1 MKKLLSLLGSI
12 SLIASTSGVAVSCGS
27 SNTRIATPTLNGDR
41 ARELIAKLADSSDF
55 GFTFGDLFSD
65 IDITT
70 TIVNEINRFVSI
82 NYNFATTNNTL
93 GTLGLQKYGLTDG
106 GNKAFETRFDNI
118 IRTVAEDSLFNEYS
132 KTIVNGPSPSFEM
145 TLSKQLYSLNPIATT
160 EVQSTDADGNT
171 HTYYVAAG
179 TKIQFVDSE
188 GNKKWEVLGEDEDHV
203 STTNTPTIK
212 DLTQEFTDG
221 GKSPFKIAAF
231 DTEDAA
237 NSSKRGEGGKD
248 ITITSKTALE
258 LRFQDYF
265 NNKKMYDAMT
275 NALTMVYNQSTMW
288 RTSSDGAYF
297 DITNPV
303 FSKTG
308 SWTTSD
314 FHTNVKM
321 VWTYTVPKTAADT
334 VQAALKG
341 TDKDKALDADG
352 KFTANG
358 ITNLSGLVDAI
369 KKVAGA
375 DTNKDT
381 TDGNDPYFGLT
392 GYKGVVVSQDGT
404 TIGDNPISGAAYESA
419 VNATD
424 NLKNSGGIT
433 VQDSNSWYFQN
444 ADNKNNVDFVIT
456 LPIFILQLLGVDKA
470 VSPKND
476 DEKANIYSI
485 KGANVAND
493 ETDQKAISF
502 DRSSSSQSSDSYT
515 TLWKRNNKYKSEDVN
530 TLASDLVKQESL
542 FQQIQY
548 LVSQD
553 SNGQETAKKVI
564 YSKYLDEDDIYYAG
578 LYDQIG
584 KYISKSDSE
593 DE

>member
-12 SLIASTSGVAVSCGS
+12 SLIASTSGVAVSCGA

-41 ARELIAKLADSSDF
+41 ARKLIAKLADSSDF

-160 EVQSTDADGNT
+160 EVQDTEGNT
-171 HTYYVAAG
+171 YSVAKG
-179 TKIQFVDSE
+179 TKIKFGD
-188 GNKKWEVLGEDEDHV
+188 GDAAKNWEVLGEDEDKV
-203 STTNTPTIK
+203 LATSTPTIK

-221 GKSPFKIAAF
+221 GTSPFKIAAF
-231 DTEDAA
+231 DKD
-237 NSSKRGEGGKD
+237 GESKD

-288 RTSSDGAYF
+288 RTSADGAYF

-321 VWTYTVPKTAADT
+321 VWTYTVPKTAADA

-375 DTNKDT
+375 NTNKDT

-530 TLASDLVKQESL
+530 TLARDPVKQESL

>member
-12 SLIASTSGVAVSCGS
+12 SLIASTSGVAVSCGA

-93 GTLGLQKYGLTDG
+93 GTLGLNKYELTDG
-106 GNKAFETRFDNI
+106 GNKDFETRFDNI

-132 KTIVNGPSPSFEM
+132 KTIVDGPSNSFEM
-145 TLSKQLYSLNPIATT
+145 SLSKQLYSLNPIATT
-160 EVQSTDADGNT
+160 EVQATDGSI
-171 HTYYVAAG
+171 HYVKAG
-179 TKIQFVDSE
+179 TKIMFGDAKPWQVY
-188 GNKKWEVLGEDEDHV
+188 GEEDV
-203 STTNTPTIK
+203 KASQTPTIE
-212 DLTQEFTDG
+212 DLTKEFTDDG
-221 GKSPFKIAAF
+221 VSPFTINAF
-231 DTEDAA
+231 DSEKEA
-237 NSSKRGEGGKD
+237 NGDGDGTP

-288 RTSSDGAYF
+288 RTSADGAYF
-297 DITNPV
+297 DITNPI

-308 SWTTSD
+308 TWTTSD

-321 VWTYTVPKTAADT
+321 VWTYTVPKTAADA
-334 VQAALKG
+334 VQTALKD
-341 TDKDKALDADG
+341 TLDADG
-352 KFTANG
+352 KFKDGKTGLTDLVNT
-358 ITNLSGLVDAI
+358 ISGVEAA
-369 KKVAGA
+369 K
-375 DTNKDT
+375 TNKDT

-419 VNATD
+419 VNATS
-424 NLKNSGGIT
+424 NLQNRGGIT
-433 VQDSNSWYFQN
+433 IQNANIWYYQN
-444 ADNKNNVDFVIT
+444 ADNKDNVDFVIT
-456 LPIFILQLLGVDKA
+456 LPIFIMQLLGVNKA
-470 VSPKND
+470 LSPDN
-476 DEKANIYSI
+476 EAVTANIYSI
-485 KGANVAND
+485 KGADATPSNPKVQ
-493 ETDQKAISF
+493 EQISF
-502 DRSSSSQSSDSYT
+502 KRSSSSSDADSYT
-515 TLWKRNNKYKSEDVN
+515 NLWDLNDDYNSKDVDVI
-530 TLASDLVKQESL
+530 ASDPVKQESL

>member
-12 SLIASTSGVAVSCGS
+12 SLIASTSGVAVSCGA

-41 ARELIAKLADSSDF
+41 ARKLIAKLADSSDF

-160 EVQSTDADGNT
+160 EVQDTEGNT
-171 HTYYVAAG
+171 YSVAKG
-179 TKIQFVDSE
+179 TKIKFGD
-188 GNKKWEVLGEDEDHV
+188 GDAAKNWEVLGEDEDKV
-203 STTNTPTIK
+203 LATSTPTIK

-221 GKSPFKIAAF
+221 GTSPFKIAAF
-231 DTEDAA
+231 DKD
-237 NSSKRGEGGKD
+237 GESKD

-288 RTSSDGAYF
+288 RTSADGAYF

-321 VWTYTVPKTAADT
+321 VWTYTVPKTAADA

-375 DTNKDT
+375 NTNKDT

-485 KGANVAND
+485 KTQTVKK
-493 ETDQKAISF
+493 QRKKLS
-502 DRSSSSQSSDSYT
+502 
-515 TLWKRNNKYKSEDVN
+515 TLN
-530 TLASDLVKQESL
+530 T
-542 FQQIQY
+542 
-548 LVSQD
+548 
-553 SNGQETAKKVI
+553 
-564 YSKYLDEDDIYYAG
+564 
-578 LYDQIG
+578 
-584 KYISKSDSE
+584 
-593 DE
+593 

>member
-12 SLIASTSGVAVSCGS
+12 SLIASTSGVAVSCGA

-41 ARELIAKLADSSDF
+41 ARKLIAKLADSSDF

-160 EVQSTDADGNT
+160 EVQDTEGNT
-171 HTYYVAAG
+171 YSVAKG
-179 TKIQFVDSE
+179 TKIKFGD
-188 GNKKWEVLGEDEDHV
+188 GDAAKNWEVLGEDEDKV
-203 STTNTPTIK
+203 LATSTPTIK

-221 GKSPFKIAAF
+221 GTSPFKIAAF
-231 DTEDAA
+231 DKD
-237 NSSKRGEGGKD
+237 GESKD

-288 RTSSDGAYF
+288 RTSADGAYF

-530 TLASDLVKQESL
+530 TLASDPVKQESL

>member
-12 SLIASTSGVAVSCGS
+12 SLIASTSGVAVSCGA

-41 ARELIAKLADSSDF
+41 ARKLIAKLADSSDF

-160 EVQSTDADGNT
+160 EVQDTEGNT
-171 HTYYVAAG
+171 YSVAKG
-179 TKIQFVDSE
+179 TKIKFGD
-188 GNKKWEVLGEDEDHV
+188 GDAAKNWEVLGEDEDKV
-203 STTNTPTIK
+203 LATSTPTIK

-221 GKSPFKIAAF
+221 GTSPFKIAAF
-231 DTEDAA
+231 DKD
-237 NSSKRGEGGKD
+237 GESKD

-288 RTSSDGAYF
+288 RTSADGAYF

-321 VWTYTVPKTAADT
+321 VWTYTVPKTAADA

-369 KKVAGA
+369 KKVAGT

-476 DEKANIYSI
+476 DEKAKIYSI

-530 TLASDLVKQESL
+530 TLASDPVKQESL

>member
-12 SLIASTSGVAVSCGS
+12 SLIASTSGVAVSCGA

-41 ARELIAKLADSSDF
+41 ARKLIAKLADSSDF

-93 GTLGLQKYGLTDG
+93 GTLGLQKYGLTNG

-160 EVQSTDADGNT
+160 EVQDTEGNT
-171 HTYYVAAG
+171 YSVAKG
-179 TKIQFVDSE
+179 TKIKFGD
-188 GNKKWEVLGEDEDHV
+188 GDAAKNWEVLGEDEDKV
-203 STTNTPTIK
+203 LATSTPTIK

-221 GKSPFKIAAF
+221 GTSPFKIAAF
-231 DTEDAA
+231 DKD
-237 NSSKRGEGGKD
+237 GESKD

-288 RTSSDGAYF
+288 RTSADGAYF

-321 VWTYTVPKTAADT
+321 VWTYTVPKTAADV

-369 KKVAGA
+369 SKVAGA
-375 DTNKDT
+375 NTNKDT

-530 TLASDLVKQESL
+530 TLASDPVKQESL

>member
-12 SLIASTSGVAVSCGS
+12 SLIASTSGVAVSCGA

-41 ARELIAKLADSSDF
+41 ARKLIAKLADSSDF

-160 EVQSTDADGNT
+160 EVQDTEGNT
-171 HTYYVAAG
+171 YSVAKG
-179 TKIQFVDSE
+179 TKIKFGD
-188 GNKKWEVLGEDEDHV
+188 GDAAKNWEVLGEDEDKV
-203 STTNTPTIK
+203 LATSTPTIK

-221 GKSPFKIAAF
+221 GTSPFKIAAF
-231 DTEDAA
+231 DKD
-237 NSSKRGEGGKD
+237 GESKD

-288 RTSSDGAYF
+288 RTSADGAYF

-321 VWTYTVPKTAADT
+321 VWTYTVPKTAADD

-530 TLASDLVKQESL
+530 TLASDSVKQESL

-584 KYISKSDSE
+584 KYIRKSDSE

>member
-12 SLIASTSGVAVSCGS
+12 SLIASTSGVAVSCGA

-93 GTLGLQKYGLTDG
+93 GTLGLNKYELTDG
-106 GNKAFETRFDNI
+106 GNKDFETRFDNI

-132 KTIVNGPSPSFEM
+132 KTIVDGPSNSFEM
-145 TLSKQLYSLNPIATT
+145 SLSKQLYSLNPIATT
-160 EVQSTDADGNT
+160 EVQATDGSI
-171 HTYYVAAG
+171 HYVKAG
-179 TKIQFVDSE
+179 TKIMFGDDKPWQVY
-188 GNKKWEVLGEDEDHV
+188 GEEDV
-203 STTNTPTIK
+203 KTLQTPTIG
-212 DLTQEFTDG
+212 DLTKEFTDDG
-221 GKSPFKIAAF
+221 VSPFTINAF
-231 DTEDAA
+231 DSEKEA
-237 NSSKRGEGGKD
+237 NGDGDGTP

-288 RTSSDGAYF
+288 RTSADGAYF
-297 DITNPV
+297 DITNPI

-308 SWTTSD
+308 TWTTSD

-321 VWTYTVPKTAADT
+321 VWTYTVPKTAADK
-334 VQAALKG
+334 VQDALKA
-341 TDKDKALDADG
+341 TLDADG
-352 KFTANG
+352 KFKDGTTG
-358 ITNLSGLVDAI
+358 LTDLVKTISGVEA
-369 KKVAGA
+369 AG
-375 DTNKDT
+375 TNKDE

-419 VNATD
+419 VNATS
-424 NLKNSGGIT
+424 NLQNRGGIT
-433 VQDSNSWYFQN
+433 IQNANIWYYQN
-444 ADNKNNVDFVIT
+444 ADNKDNVDFVIT
-456 LPIFILQLLGVDKA
+456 LPIFIMQLLGVNKA
-470 VSPKND
+470 LNND
-476 DEKANIYSI
+476 VTANIYSI
-485 KGANVAND
+485 KGADATSD
-493 ETDQKAISF
+493 PKDKEQISF
-502 DRSSSSQSSDSYT
+502 KRSSSSSDADSYT
-515 TLWKRNNKYKSEDVN
+515 NLWDLNDDYNSKDVDVI
-530 TLASDLVKQESL
+530 ASDPVKQESL

>member
-12 SLIASTSGVAVSCGS
+12 SLIASTSGVAVSCGA

-41 ARELIAKLADSSDF
+41 ARKLIAKLADSSDF

-160 EVQSTDADGNT
+160 EVQDTEGNT
-171 HTYYVAAG
+171 YSVAKG
-179 TKIQFVDSE
+179 TKIKFGD
-188 GNKKWEVLGEDEDHV
+188 GDAAKNWEVLGEDEDKV
-203 STTNTPTIK
+203 LATSTPTIK

-221 GKSPFKIAAF
+221 GTSPFKIAAF
-231 DTEDAA
+231 DKD
-237 NSSKRGEGGKD
+237 GESKD

-288 RTSSDGAYF
+288 RTSADGAYF

-321 VWTYTVPKTAADT
+321 VWTYTVPKTAADD

-530 TLASDLVKQESL
+530 TLASNPVKQESL

>member
-12 SLIASTSGVAVSCGS
+12 SLIASTSGVAVSCGA

-41 ARELIAKLADSSDF
+41 ARKLIAKLADSSDF

-93 GTLGLQKYGLTDG
+93 GTLGLQKYGLTNG

-160 EVQSTDADGNT
+160 EVQDTEGNT
-171 HTYYVAAG
+171 YSVAKG
-179 TKIQFVDSE
+179 TKIKFGD
-188 GNKKWEVLGEDEDHV
+188 GDAAKNWEVLGEDEDKV
-203 STTNTPTIK
+203 LATSTPTIK

-221 GKSPFKIAAF
+221 GTSPFKIAAF
-231 DTEDAA
+231 DKD
-237 NSSKRGEGGKD
+237 GESKD

-288 RTSSDGAYF
+288 RTSADGAYF

-321 VWTYTVPKTAADT
+321 VWTYTVPKTAADV

-369 KKVAGA
+369 SKVAGA
-375 DTNKDT
+375 NTNKDT

-530 TLASDLVKQESL
+530 TLASDSVKQESL

>member
-12 SLIASTSGVAVSCGS
+12 SLIASTSGVAVSCGA

-41 ARELIAKLADSSDF
+41 ARKLIAKLADSSDF

-160 EVQSTDADGNT
+160 EVQDTEGNT
-171 HTYYVAAG
+171 YSVAKG
-179 TKIQFVDSE
+179 TKIKFGD
-188 GNKKWEVLGEDEDHV
+188 GDAAKNWEVLGEDEDKV
-203 STTNTPTIK
+203 LATSTPTIK

-221 GKSPFKIAAF
+221 GTSPFKIAAF
-231 DTEDAA
+231 DKD
-237 NSSKRGEGGKD
+237 GESKD

-288 RTSSDGAYF
+288 RTSADGAYF

-321 VWTYTVPKTAADT
+321 VWTYTVPKTAADD

-530 TLASDLVKQESL
+530 TLASDSVKQESL

>member
-12 SLIASTSGVAVSCGS
+12 SLIASTSGVAVSCGA

-41 ARELIAKLADSSDF
+41 ARKLIAKLADSSDF

-160 EVQSTDADGNT
+160 EVQDTEGNT
-171 HTYYVAAG
+171 YSVAKG
-179 TKIQFVDSE
+179 TKIKFGD
-188 GNKKWEVLGEDEDHV
+188 GDAAKNWEVLGEDEDKV
-203 STTNTPTIK
+203 LATSTPTIK

-221 GKSPFKIAAF
+221 GTSPFKIAAF
-231 DTEDAA
+231 DKD
-237 NSSKRGEGGKD
+237 GESKD

-288 RTSSDGAYF
+288 RTSADGAYF

-321 VWTYTVPKTAADT
+321 VWTYTVPKTAADA

-485 KGANVAND
+485 KGANVANG

-530 TLASDLVKQESL
+530 TLASDPVKQESL

>member
-12 SLIASTSGVAVSCGS
+12 SLIASTSGVAVSCGA

-41 ARELIAKLADSSDF
+41 ARKLIAKLADSSDF

-160 EVQSTDADGNT
+160 EVQDTEGNT
-171 HTYYVAAG
+171 YSVAKG
-179 TKIQFVDSE
+179 TKIKFGD
-188 GNKKWEVLGEDEDHV
+188 GDAAKNWEVLGEDEDKV
-203 STTNTPTIK
+203 LATSTPTIK

-221 GKSPFKIAAF
+221 GTSPFKIAAF
-231 DTEDAA
+231 DKD
-237 NSSKRGEGGKD
+237 GESKD

-288 RTSSDGAYF
+288 RTSADGAYF

-321 VWTYTVPKTAADT
+321 VWTYTVPKTAADA

-530 TLASDLVKQESL
+530 TLASDHVKQESL

>member
-12 SLIASTSGVAVSCGS
+12 SLIASTSGVAVSCGA

-160 EVQSTDADGNT
+160 EVQDTEGNT
-171 HTYYVAAG
+171 YSVAKG
-179 TKIQFVDSE
+179 TKIKFGD
-188 GNKKWEVLGEDEDHV
+188 GDAAKNWEVLGEDEDKV
-203 STTNTPTIK
+203 LATSTPTIK

-221 GKSPFKIAAF
+221 GTSPFKIAAF
-231 DTEDAA
+231 DKD
-237 NSSKRGEGGKD
+237 GESKD

-288 RTSSDGAYF
+288 RTSADGAYF

-321 VWTYTVPKTAADT
+321 VWTYTVPKTAADD

-530 TLASDLVKQESL
+530 TLASDSVKQESL

>member
-12 SLIASTSGVAVSCGS
+12 SLIASTSGVAVSCGA

-93 GTLGLQKYGLTDG
+93 GTLGLQKYGLTNG

-160 EVQSTDADGNT
+160 EVQDTEGNT
-171 HTYYVAAG
+171 YSVAKG
-179 TKIQFVDSE
+179 TKIKFGD
-188 GNKKWEVLGEDEDHV
+188 GDAAKNWEVLGEDEDKV
-203 STTNTPTIK
+203 LATSTPTIK

-221 GKSPFKIAAF
+221 GTSPFKIAAF
-231 DTEDAA
+231 DKD
-237 NSSKRGEGGKD
+237 GESKD

-288 RTSSDGAYF
+288 RTSADGAYF

-321 VWTYTVPKTAADT
+321 VWTYTVPKTAADD

-530 TLASDLVKQESL
+530 TLASDHVKQESL

>member
-12 SLIASTSGVAVSCGS
+12 SLIASTSGVAVSCGA

-41 ARELIAKLADSSDF
+41 ARKLIAKLADSSDF

-160 EVQSTDADGNT
+160 EVQDTEGNT
-171 HTYYVAAG
+171 YSVAKG
-179 TKIQFVDSE
+179 TKIKFGD
-188 GNKKWEVLGEDEDHV
+188 GDAAKNWEVLGEDEDKV
-203 STTNTPTIK
+203 LATSTPTIK

-221 GKSPFKIAAF
+221 GTSPFKIAAF
-231 DTEDAA
+231 DKD
-237 NSSKRGEGGKD
+237 GESKD

-288 RTSSDGAYF
+288 RTSADGAYF

-321 VWTYTVPKTAADT
+321 VWTYTVPKTAADA

-476 DEKANIYSI
+476 DEKANIYCI

-530 TLASDLVKQESL
+530 TLASNPVKQESL

>member
-12 SLIASTSGVAVSCGS
+12 SLIASTSGVAVSCGA

-41 ARELIAKLADSSDF
+41 ARKLIAKLADSSDF

-160 EVQSTDADGNT
+160 EVQDTEGNT
-171 HTYYVAAG
+171 YSVAKG
-179 TKIQFVDSE
+179 TKIKFGD
-188 GNKKWEVLGEDEDHV
+188 GDAAKNWEVLGEDEDKV
-203 STTNTPTIK
+203 LATSTPTIK

-221 GKSPFKIAAF
+221 GTSPFKIAAF
-231 DTEDAA
+231 DKD
-237 NSSKRGEGGKD
+237 GESKD

-288 RTSSDGAYF
+288 RTSADGAYF

-321 VWTYTVPKTAADT
+321 VWTYTVPKTAADA

-375 DTNKDT
+375 NTNKDT

-530 TLASDLVKQESL
+530 TLASDPVKQESL

>member
-12 SLIASTSGVAVSCGS
+12 SLIASTSGVAVSCGA

-160 EVQSTDADGNT
+160 EVQDTEGNT
-171 HTYYVAAG
+171 YSVAKG
-179 TKIQFVDSE
+179 TKIKFGD
-188 GNKKWEVLGEDEDHV
+188 GDAAKNWEVLGEDEDKV
-203 STTNTPTIK
+203 LATSTPTIK

-221 GKSPFKIAAF
+221 GTSPFKIAAF
-231 DTEDAA
+231 DKD
-237 NSSKRGEGGKD
+237 GESKD

-288 RTSSDGAYF
+288 RTSADGAYF

-321 VWTYTVPKTAADT
+321 VWTYTVPKTAADD

-530 TLASDLVKQESL
+530 TLASDPVKQESL

>member
-12 SLIASTSGVAVSCGS
+12 SLIASTSGVAVSCGA

-41 ARELIAKLADSSDF
+41 ARKLIAKLADSSDF

-160 EVQSTDADGNT
+160 EVQDTEGNT
-171 HTYYVAAG
+171 YSVAKG
-179 TKIQFVDSE
+179 TKIKFGD
-188 GNKKWEVLGEDEDHV
+188 GDAAKNWEVLGEDEDKV
-203 STTNTPTIK
+203 LATSTPTIK

-221 GKSPFKIAAF
+221 GTSPFKIAAF
-231 DTEDAA
+231 DKD
-237 NSSKRGEGGKD
+237 GESKD

-288 RTSSDGAYF
+288 RTSADGAYF

-321 VWTYTVPKTAADT
+321 VWTYTVPKTAADA

-375 DTNKDT
+375 NTNKDT

-530 TLASDLVKQESL
+530 TLASDSVKQESL

>member
-12 SLIASTSGVAVSCGS
+12 SLIASTSGVAVSCGA

-41 ARELIAKLADSSDF
+41 ARKLIAKLADSSDF

-160 EVQSTDADGNT
+160 EVQDTEGNT
-171 HTYYVAAG
+171 YSVAKG
-179 TKIQFVDSE
+179 TKIKFGD
-188 GNKKWEVLGEDEDHV
+188 GDAAKNWEVLGEDEDKV
-203 STTNTPTIK
+203 LATSTPTIK

-221 GKSPFKIAAF
+221 GTSPFKIAAF
-231 DTEDAA
+231 DKD
-237 NSSKRGEGGKD
+237 GESKD

-288 RTSSDGAYF
+288 RTSADGAYF

-321 VWTYTVPKTAADT
+321 VWTYTVPKTAADA

>member
-12 SLIASTSGVAVSCGS
+12 SLIASTSGVAVSCGA

-41 ARELIAKLADSSDF
+41 ARKLIAKLADSSDF

-160 EVQSTDADGNT
+160 EVQDTEGNT
-171 HTYYVAAG
+171 YSVAKG
-179 TKIQFVDSE
+179 TKIKFGD
-188 GNKKWEVLGEDEDHV
+188 GDAAKNWEVLGEDEDKV
-203 STTNTPTIK
+203 LATSTPTIK

-221 GKSPFKIAAF
+221 GTSPFKIAAF
-231 DTEDAA
+231 DKD
-237 NSSKRGEGGKD
+237 GESKD

-288 RTSSDGAYF
+288 RTSADGAYF

-321 VWTYTVPKTAADT
+321 VWTYTVPKTAADD

>member
-12 SLIASTSGVAVSCGS
+12 SLIASTSGVAVSCGA

-41 ARELIAKLADSSDF
+41 ARKLIAKLADSSDF

-160 EVQSTDADGNT
+160 EVQDTEGNT
-171 HTYYVAAG
+171 YSVAKG
-179 TKIQFVDSE
+179 TKIKFGD
-188 GNKKWEVLGEDEDHV
+188 GDAAKNWEVLGEDEDKV
-203 STTNTPTIK
+203 LATSTPTIK

-221 GKSPFKIAAF
+221 GTSPFKIAAF
-231 DTEDAA
+231 DKD
-237 NSSKRGEGGKD
+237 GESKD

-288 RTSSDGAYF
+288 RTSADGAYF

-321 VWTYTVPKTAADT
+321 VWTYTVPKTAADA

-375 DTNKDT
+375 NTNKDT

-485 KGANVAND
+485 KGANVANN

-530 TLASDLVKQESL
+530 TLASDHVKQESL

>member
-12 SLIASTSGVAVSCGS
+12 SLIASTSGVAVSCGA

-41 ARELIAKLADSSDF
+41 ARKLIAKLADSSDF

-160 EVQSTDADGNT
+160 EVQDTEGNT
-171 HTYYVAAG
+171 YSVAKG
-179 TKIQFVDSE
+179 TKIKFGD
-188 GNKKWEVLGEDEDHV
+188 GDAAKNWEVLGEDEDKV
-203 STTNTPTIK
+203 LATSTPTIK

-221 GKSPFKIAAF
+221 GTSPFKIAAF
-231 DTEDAA
+231 DKD
-237 NSSKRGEGGKD
+237 GESKD

-288 RTSSDGAYF
+288 RTSADGAYF

-321 VWTYTVPKTAADT
+321 VWTYTVPKTAADD

-476 DEKANIYSI
+476 DKKANIYSI

-530 TLASDLVKQESL
+530 TLASDPVKQESL

>member
-12 SLIASTSGVAVSCGS
+12 SLIASTSGVAVSCGA

-41 ARELIAKLADSSDF
+41 ARKLIAKLADSSDF

-160 EVQSTDADGNT
+160 EVQDTEGNT
-171 HTYYVAAG
+171 YSVAKG
-179 TKIQFVDSE
+179 TKIKFGD
-188 GNKKWEVLGEDEDHV
+188 GDAAKNWEVLGEDEDKV
-203 STTNTPTIK
+203 LATSTPTIK

-221 GKSPFKIAAF
+221 GTSPFKIAAF
-231 DTEDAA
+231 DKD
-237 NSSKRGEGGKD
+237 GESKD

-288 RTSSDGAYF
+288 RTSADGAYF

-321 VWTYTVPKTAADT
+321 VWTYTVPKTAADA

-530 TLASDLVKQESL
+530 TLASNLVKQESL

>member
-12 SLIASTSGVAVSCGS
+12 SLIASTSGVAVSCGA

-41 ARELIAKLADSSDF
+41 ARKLIAKLADSSDF

-160 EVQSTDADGNT
+160 EVQDTEGNT
-171 HTYYVAAG
+171 YSVAKG
-179 TKIQFVDSE
+179 TKIKFGD
-188 GNKKWEVLGEDEDHV
+188 GDAAKNWEVLGEDEDKV
-203 STTNTPTIK
+203 LATSTPTIK

-221 GKSPFKIAAF
+221 GTSPFKIAAF
-231 DTEDAA
+231 DKD
-237 NSSKRGEGGKD
+237 GESKD

-288 RTSSDGAYF
+288 RTSADGAYF

-321 VWTYTVPKTAADT
+321 VWTYTVPKTAADA

-530 TLASDLVKQESL
+530 TLASDSVKQESL

>member
-12 SLIASTSGVAVSCGS
+12 SLIASTSGVAVSCGA

-41 ARELIAKLADSSDF
+41 ARKLIAKLADSSDF

-160 EVQSTDADGNT
+160 EVQDTEGNT
-171 HTYYVAAG
+171 YSVAKG
-179 TKIQFVDSE
+179 TKIKFGD
-188 GNKKWEVLGEDEDHV
+188 GDAAKNWEVLGEDEDKV
-203 STTNTPTIK
+203 LATSTPTIK

-221 GKSPFKIAAF
+221 GTSPFKIAAF
-231 DTEDAA
+231 DKD
-237 NSSKRGEGGKD
+237 GESKD

-288 RTSSDGAYF
+288 RTSADGAYF

-321 VWTYTVPKTAADT
+321 VWTYTVPKTAADD

-369 KKVAGA
+369 SKVAGA

-530 TLASDLVKQESL
+530 TLASDPVKQESL

>member
-12 SLIASTSGVAVSCGS
+12 SLIASTSGVAVSCGA

-41 ARELIAKLADSSDF
+41 ARKLIAKLADSSDF

-160 EVQSTDADGNT
+160 EVQDTEGNT
-171 HTYYVAAG
+171 YSVAKG
-179 TKIQFVDSE
+179 TKIKFGD
-188 GNKKWEVLGEDEDHV
+188 GDAAKNWEVLGEDEDKV
-203 STTNTPTIK
+203 LATSTPTIK

-221 GKSPFKIAAF
+221 GTSPFKIAAF
-231 DTEDAA
+231 DKD
-237 NSSKRGEGGKD
+237 GESKD

-288 RTSSDGAYF
+288 RTSADGAYF

-321 VWTYTVPKTAADT
+321 VWTYTVPKTAADD

-476 DEKANIYSI
+476 DEEANIYSI

-530 TLASDLVKQESL
+530 TLASDSVKQESL

>member
-12 SLIASTSGVAVSCGS
+12 SLIASTSGVAVSCGA

-93 GTLGLQKYGLTDG
+93 GTLGLNKYELTDG
-106 GNKAFETRFDNI
+106 GNKDFETRFDNI

-132 KTIVNGPSPSFEM
+132 KTIVDGPSNSFEM
-145 TLSKQLYSLNPIATT
+145 SLSKQLYSLNPIATT
-160 EVQSTDADGNT
+160 EVQATDGSI
-171 HTYYVAAG
+171 HYVKAG
-179 TKIQFVDSE
+179 TKIMFGDDKPWQVY
-188 GNKKWEVLGEDEDHV
+188 GEEDV
-203 STTNTPTIK
+203 KTLQTPTIG
-212 DLTQEFTDG
+212 DLTKEFTDDG
-221 GKSPFKIAAF
+221 VSPFTINAF
-231 DTEDAA
+231 DSEKEA
-237 NSSKRGEGGKD
+237 NGDGDGTP

-288 RTSSDGAYF
+288 RTSADGAYF
-297 DITNPV
+297 DITNPI

-308 SWTTSD
+308 TWTTSD

-321 VWTYTVPKTAADT
+321 VWTYTVPKTAADA
-334 VQAALKG
+334 VQAALKD
-341 TDKDKALDADG
+341 TLDADG
-352 KFTANG
+352 KFKDGKTGLTDLVNT
-358 ITNLSGLVDAI
+358 ISGVEAA
-369 KKVAGA
+369 K
-375 DTNKDT
+375 TNKDT

-419 VNATD
+419 VNATS
-424 NLKNSGGIT
+424 NLQNRGGIT
-433 VQDSNSWYFQN
+433 IQNANIWYYQN
-444 ADNKNNVDFVIT
+444 ADNKDNVDFVIT
-456 LPIFILQLLGVDKA
+456 LPIFIMQLLGVNKA
-470 VSPKND
+470 LSPDN
-476 DEKANIYSI
+476 EAVTANIYSI
-485 KGANVAND
+485 KGADATPSNPKLQ
-493 ETDQKAISF
+493 EQISF
-502 DRSSSSQSSDSYT
+502 KRSSSSSDADSYT
-515 TLWKRNNKYKSEDVN
+515 NLWDLNDDYNSKDVDVI
-530 TLASDLVKQESL
+530 ASDPVKQESL

>member
-12 SLIASTSGVAVSCGS
+12 SLIASTSGVAVSCGA

-93 GTLGLQKYGLTDG
+93 GTLGLEKYGLTDDG
-106 GNKAFETRFDNI
+106 IKAFETRFDNI

-132 KTIVNGPSPSFEM
+132 KTIVDGASNSFEM
-145 TLSKQLYSLNPIATT
+145 SLSKQLYSLNPIATT
-160 EVQSTDADGNT
+160 EVQGQDVEGNT
-171 HTYYVAAG
+171 DTYYVAARTPIMFYDKTDKTDITWQVYG
-179 TKIQFVDSE
+179 EE
-188 GNKKWEVLGEDEDHV
+188 GVTE
-203 STTNTPTIK
+203 SQTPTIE

-221 GKSPFKIAAF
+221 GTSPFKITAF
-231 DTEDAA
+231 KSEKDA
-237 NSSKRGEGGKD
+237 NSGKGKGED
-248 ITITSKTALE
+248 IIITSKTALE

-288 RTSSDGAYF
+288 RTSADGAYF
-297 DITNPV
+297 DITNPI

-308 SWTTSD
+308 TWTTSD

-321 VWTYTVPKTAADT
+321 VWTYTVPKTAADA
-334 VQAALKG
+334 VQAALKD
-341 TDKDKALDADG
+341 TLDADG
-352 KFTANG
+352 KFKDGTTG
-358 ITNLSGLVDAI
+358 LTDLVKTISGVEA
-369 KKVAGA
+369 AG
-375 DTNKDT
+375 TNKDE

-419 VNATD
+419 VNATS
-424 NLKNSGGIT
+424 NLQNRGGIT
-433 VQDSNSWYFQN
+433 IQNANIWYYQN
-444 ADNKNNVDFVIT
+444 ADNKDNVDFVIT
-456 LPIFILQLLGVDKA
+456 LPIFIMQLLGVNKA
-470 VSPKND
+470 LSPDNKD
-476 DEKANIYSI
+476 VTIYTI
-485 KGANVAND
+485 KGAKATSNPD
-493 ETDQKAISF
+493 DGDQKEISF
-502 DRSSSSQSSDSYT
+502 DRSSSSSDADSYT
-515 TLWKRNNKYKSEDVN
+515 NLWDLNDDYNSKDVD
-530 TLASDLVKQESL
+530 TLASDPVKQESL

>member
-12 SLIASTSGVAVSCGS
+12 SLIASTSGVAVSCGA

-41 ARELIAKLADSSDF
+41 ARKLIAKLADSSDF

-160 EVQSTDADGNT
+160 EVQDTEGNT
-171 HTYYVAAG
+171 YSVAKG
-179 TKIQFVDSE
+179 TKIKFGD
-188 GNKKWEVLGEDEDHV
+188 GDAAKNWEVLGEDEDKV
-203 STTNTPTIK
+203 LATSTPTIK

-221 GKSPFKIAAF
+221 GTSPFKIAAF
-231 DTEDAA
+231 DKD
-237 NSSKRGEGGKD
+237 GESKD

-288 RTSSDGAYF
+288 RTSADGAYF

-321 VWTYTVPKTAADT
+321 VWTYTVPKTAADA

-530 TLASDLVKQESL
+530 TLASDPVKQESL

>member
-12 SLIASTSGVAVSCGS
+12 SLIASTSGVAVSCGA

-41 ARELIAKLADSSDF
+41 ARKLIAKLADSSDF

-160 EVQSTDADGNT
+160 EVQDTEGNT
-171 HTYYVAAG
+171 YSVAKG
-179 TKIQFVDSE
+179 TKIKFGD
-188 GNKKWEVLGEDEDHV
+188 GDAAKNWEVLGEDEDKV
-203 STTNTPTIK
+203 LATSTPTIK

-221 GKSPFKIAAF
+221 GTSPFKIAAF
-231 DTEDAA
+231 DKD
-237 NSSKRGEGGKD
+237 GESKD

-288 RTSSDGAYF
+288 RTSADGAYF

-321 VWTYTVPKTAADT
+321 VWTYTVPKTAADA

-375 DTNKDT
+375 NTNKDT

-493 ETDQKAISF
+493 ETNQKAISF

-530 TLASDLVKQESL
+530 TLASDPVKQESL

>member
-12 SLIASTSGVAVSCGS
+12 SLIASTSGVAVSCGA

-93 GTLGLQKYGLTDG
+93 GTLGLNKYELTDG
-106 GNKAFETRFDNI
+106 GNKDFETRFDNI

-132 KTIVNGPSPSFEM
+132 KTIVDGPSNSFEM
-145 TLSKQLYSLNPIATT
+145 SLSKQLYSLNPIATT
-160 EVQSTDADGNT
+160 EVQATDGSI
-171 HTYYVAAG
+171 HYVKAG
-179 TKIQFVDSE
+179 TKIMFGGAKPWQVY
-188 GNKKWEVLGEDEDHV
+188 GEEDV
-203 STTNTPTIK
+203 KASQTPTIG
-212 DLTQEFTDG
+212 DLTKEFTDDG
-221 GKSPFKIAAF
+221 VSPFTINAF
-231 DTEDAA
+231 DSEKEA
-237 NSSKRGEGGKD
+237 NGDGDGTP

-288 RTSSDGAYF
+288 RTSADGAYF
-297 DITNPV
+297 DITNPI

-308 SWTTSD
+308 TWTTSD

-321 VWTYTVPKTAADT
+321 VWTYTVPKTAADA
-334 VQAALKG
+334 VQAALKD
-341 TDKDKALDADG
+341 TLDADG
-352 KFTANG
+352 KFKDGTTG
-358 ITNLSGLVDAI
+358 LTDLVKTISGVEAA
-369 KKVAGA
+369 K
-375 DTNKDT
+375 TNKDE

-419 VNATD
+419 VNATS
-424 NLKNSGGIT
+424 NLQNRGGIT
-433 VQDSNSWYFQN
+433 IQNANIWYYQN
-444 ADNKNNVDFVIT
+444 ADNKDNVDFVIT
-456 LPIFILQLLGVDKA
+456 LPIFIMQLLGVNKA
-470 VSPKND
+470 LSPDN
-476 DEKANIYSI
+476 EAVTANIYSI
-485 KGANVAND
+485 KGADATPSNPKVQ
-493 ETDQKAISF
+493 EQISF
-502 DRSSSSQSSDSYT
+502 KRSSSSSDADSYT
-515 TLWKRNNKYKSEDVN
+515 NLWDLNDDYNSKDVDVI
-530 TLASDLVKQESL
+530 ASDPVKQESL

>member
-160 EVQSTDADGNT
+160 EVQDTEGNT
-171 HTYYVAAG
+171 YSVAKG
-179 TKIQFVDSE
+179 TKIKFGD
-188 GNKKWEVLGEDEDHV
+188 GDAAKNWEVLGEDEDKV
-203 STTNTPTIK
+203 LATSTPTIK

-221 GKSPFKIAAF
+221 GTSPFKIAAF
-231 DTEDAA
+231 DKD
-237 NSSKRGEGGKD
+237 GESKD

-288 RTSSDGAYF
+288 RTSADGAYF

-321 VWTYTVPKTAADT
+321 VWTYTVPKTAADV

-530 TLASDLVKQESL
+530 TLASDHVKQESL